1 MHPEYFLSSQRAPAP
16 DARLSLR
23 SCARVTEPA
32 HKYRVSHKI
41 VFWLDIMDP
50 STDTKCH
57 LGVSDREL
65 RMLFQPSVGFRR
77 WQGARSRVFAQDN
90 CSAVTEVKSGWVSFW
105 LLATFTS
112 QILYLKT
119 NLVLKFR
126 KIQSLAMFIRFFA
139 IFNWYINYPLQII

>member
-1 MHPEYFLSSQRAPAP
+1 
-16 DARLSLR
+16 
-23 SCARVTEPA
+23 
-32 HKYRVSHKI
+32 
-41 VFWLDIMDP
+41 MDP

-126 KIQSLAMFIRFFA
+126 KIQSLAMFIRFFLIGISIIHLQSFKECCRSLYKQLPKLDNHSLLFQVKL
-139 IFNWYINYPLQII
+139 IFGFA